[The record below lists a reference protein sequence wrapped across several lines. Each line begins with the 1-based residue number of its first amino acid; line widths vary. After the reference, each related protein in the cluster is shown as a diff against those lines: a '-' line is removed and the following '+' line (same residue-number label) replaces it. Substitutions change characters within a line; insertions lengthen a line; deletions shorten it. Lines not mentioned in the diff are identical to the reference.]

1 MIASISAR
9 RDNQTLCTFWWK
21 YTTLPMK
28 QSCKTKNKNTK
39 KNVIKLPPL
48 SSNARKYR
56 GQKNI
61 LKDTKVLQSE
71 KSRLWETGLNT
82 GPMYMCFSETIKI
95 NCNKKEMMCGEH
107 IDQK

>member
-1 MIASISAR
+1 MFLLVEIHNVAHGTVLQ
-9 RDNQTLCTFWWK
+9 NKKQK
-21 YTTLPMK
+21 YK
-28 QSCKTKNKNTK
+28 K
-39 KNVIKLPPL
+39 KNLIKLPPL

-71 KSRLWETGLNT
+71 KSRLWDTGLNT

-107 IDQK
+107 ID